1 MVRSM
6 FNSDQSQAAGR
17 NHIEQAQGTSPFG
30 NGARASLRFARGALM
45 TAFFAL
51 GSGLSGCSDSL
62 DCKPIM
68 PEGAVYKATI
78 LVETAASSKCH
89 VVQATRMSPFQV
101 TAGKTQPTPTRS
113 DCSVTPAAA
122 PPPADLDVAI
132 DLSSCVASESEMLG
146 VYCGITYKA
155 GCPGH
160 MLSYFAAPGNANI
173 NWGAPVI
180 DNVLF
185 RIQDFSPNCFSDQS
199 NCLDE
204 YTAKLE
210 RIK

>member
-1 MVRSM
+1 M
-6 FNSDQSQAAGR
+6 FKRDHSPAVGLNHSEQSQRVSAAESGGR
-17 NHIEQAQGTSPFG
+17 AGLRL
-30 NGARASLRFARGALM
+30 ARCALIA
-45 TAFFAL
+45 TLLVL
-51 GSGLSGCSDSL
+51 GGGLAGGCSDSL
-62 DCKPIM
+62 ECKAVM

-78 LVETAASSKCH
+78 LAETATSNKCH

-101 TAGKTQPTPTRS
+101 TAGKTEPTTTRS
-113 DCSVTPAAA
+113 DCSVTPAAG
-122 PPPADLDVAI
+122 PLPADLDVAI
-132 DLSSCVASESEMLG
+132 DAPSCVPSETEMLG

-160 MLSYFAAPGNANI
+160 MLSYFAAPANTNV
-173 NWGAPVI
+173 NWSAAVI

-204 YTAKLE
+204 YTARLE
-210 RIK
+210 RVK

>member
-6 FNSDQSQAAGR
+6 FNSEHSPAVVRNQTEQSQR
-17 NHIEQAQGTSPFG
+17 K
-30 NGARASLRFARGALM
+30 SLRFARCALM
-45 TAFFAL
+45 TAFLAL
-51 GSGLSGCSDSL
+51 GSGLAGGCSDSL
-62 DCKPIM
+62 ECKPIM

-78 LVETAASSKCH
+78 LVETATSSKCH

-101 TAGKTQPTPTRS
+101 TAGKTQPTATRS

-132 DLSSCVASESEMLG
+132 DLASCVGSETEMLG

-160 MLSYFAAPGNANI
+160 MLSYFTAPANANI

-204 YTAKLE
+204 YTARLE